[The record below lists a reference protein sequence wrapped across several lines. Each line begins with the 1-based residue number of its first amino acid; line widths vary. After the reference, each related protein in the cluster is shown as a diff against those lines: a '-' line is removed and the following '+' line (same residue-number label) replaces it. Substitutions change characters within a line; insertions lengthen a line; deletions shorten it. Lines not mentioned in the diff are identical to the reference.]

1 MDTAIIEQTTVAEA
15 VTQILRWLQQL
26 CRAGFEP
33 EDATVLAINMAV
45 DLHRALDLV
54 QRGDGV
60 RWLTFPRA
68 GLHQPFH
75 FS

>member
-15 VTQILRWLQQL
+15 VTQVLRWRFQQL

-33 EDATVLAINMAV
+33 EDATVFATNTAG

-54 QRGDGV
+54 QRGC
-60 RWLTFPRA
+60 LPKLA
-68 GLHQPFH
+68 LQILL
-75 FS
+75 